1 MDEITVTVRY
11 FAAVREALGEGET
24 VRAPAGLSVVALRGR
39 LAARSAA
46 HGQALGAAQALRVAV
61 DQQLADEATV
71 LRADAEVAFFPPVT
85 GG

>member
-11 FAAVREALGEGET
+11 FAAVREALGEGEALR
-24 VRAPAGLSVVALRGR
+24 VPAGLTVAALRGQ

-46 HGQALGAAQALRVAV
+46 HAQALGAGQALRVAV
-61 DQQLADEATV
+61 DQQLADEAAV
-71 LRADAEVAFFPPVT
+71 LPADAEVAFFPPVT